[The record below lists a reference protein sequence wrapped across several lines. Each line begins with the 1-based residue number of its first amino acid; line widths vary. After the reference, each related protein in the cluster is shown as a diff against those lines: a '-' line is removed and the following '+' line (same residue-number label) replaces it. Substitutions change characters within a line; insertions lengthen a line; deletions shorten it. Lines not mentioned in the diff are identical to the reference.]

1 MIITQTR
8 QSGRAWLRS
17 GLSAALLL
25 SLSCSVVLSACSWTH
40 AGTAQTVP
48 KLRDSTSKEQAVL
61 QVQTA
66 TQTLQLSR
74 AQLLALPEV
83 KTIALESDVAYGGR
97 RSYRALPLQ
106 TFYPDLSALNLQFTA
121 LDGFVATLPASVFNT
136 SARPWLAIE
145 DAAAPWPALAAGK
158 PSAGPVYLV
167 WQDPEHQVS
176 SEQWP
181 YQIAKISLT
190 QTLEQ
195 RYPQLL
201 PRASGPQQTQALR
214 GMQVYTKNCA
224 ACHSLNGGGDAK
236 LGPDLNLPHSP
247 VEYFQE
253 GMLRQLIRNPASV
266 RNWPASAMPGFNLQ
280 SLSAQE
286 LDDLLLYFRQ
296 MAQQKE

>member
-8 QSGRAWLRS
+8 QSGRTWLRS
-17 GLSAALLL
+17 SVNLGLLL
-25 SLSCSVVLSACSWTH
+25 SLSCSIVLTACSWTH
-40 AGTAQTVP
+40 AGTTPTLAIQ
-48 KLRDSTSKEQAVL
+48 RDSTSKEQAVL
-61 QVQTA
+61 QIQTA
-66 TQTLQLSR
+66 AQTLQLSR
-74 AQLLALPEV
+74 SQLLASPEV
-83 KTIALESDVAYGGR
+83 KTIVLESDVAYGGR
-97 RSYRALPLQ
+97 RTYRALPLQ
-106 TFYPDLSALNLQFTA
+106 VFYPDLPALNLQFTA

-145 DAAAPWPALAAGK
+145 DVAAPWPALAAGK

-195 RYPQLL
+195 RYPQLM
-201 PRASGPQQTQALR
+201 PRASGMQQTQALR

-224 ACHSLNGGGDAK
+224 ACHSMNGGGDAR

-266 RNWPASAMPGFNLQ
+266 RSWPASAMPGFNLQ

-296 MAQQKE
+296 MAQQRE